1 MVGTPL
7 HAPSRSSSVD
17 FASPSP
23 SLETLCAHAGAGT
36 ALQRFTASRLP
47 QGSAADALAVES
59 HELLRG
65 HKAVEIKH
73 NGSIYRLQTTKL
85 GKLIL
90 TK

>member
-1 MVGTPL
+1 MQAATPQSL
-7 HAPSRSSSVD
+7 MHAAQLQRVAGLPSRQPDAVSVD
-17 FASPSP
+17 
-23 SLETLCAHAGAGT
+23 
-36 ALQRFTASRLP
+36 
-47 QGSAADALAVES
+47 S

-73 NGSIYRLQTTKL
+73 NGAVYRLQTTKL

>member
-1 MVGTPL
+1 MQTKDPDTMHAASQTPGT
-7 HAPSRSSSVD
+7 A
-17 FASPSP
+17 ASLQRMTGLPMPMAQSG
-23 SLETLCAHAGAGT
+23 AAGT
-36 ALQRFTASRLP
+36 VP
-47 QGSAADALAVES
+47 VDS